1 MKIQKRGKKKKR
13 EVNKMKNEMLS
24 GMCRE
29 EESKK
34 DGRKRE
40 GTQGQ

>member
-13 EVNKMKNEMLS
+13 EVNKKKNEMLS

-29 EESKK
+29 EEILK